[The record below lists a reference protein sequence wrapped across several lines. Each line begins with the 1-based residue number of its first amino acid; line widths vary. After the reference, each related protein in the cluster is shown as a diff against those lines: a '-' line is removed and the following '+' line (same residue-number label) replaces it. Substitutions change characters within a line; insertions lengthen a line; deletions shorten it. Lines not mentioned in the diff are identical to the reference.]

1 MSKNLS
7 EAENAT
13 LGAVGGWVDVTLLQA
28 TNYWK
33 NAAQQGL
40 TKFETDPRILYR
52 GYFANCLNNASCVML
67 QFAGTGLIQKLIV
80 RGEDRSLTK
89 GEQIAAAF
97 SSGYLTGFICG
108 PIELAMIQQ
117 QRKGGSLGATA
128 ANLIAG
134 GPSTVM
140 RGTFGICLREGIY
153 CGGFL
158 GLMPVLRGTI
168 QESFPD
174 SIGRTEDS
182 ARFAAALLGGPLCS
196 MLSHPPDTFKSCM
209 QGDIERTKFGTM
221 KETYAVLVKE
231 RGIAS
236 LWAGAPWCIFRQLCA
251 MMIFDKCATQLSQ
264 TLFPHRYK

>member
-7 EAENAT
+7 EVENAV
-13 LGAVGGWVDVTLLQA
+13 LGAAGGWIDVTLLQA

-40 TKFETDPRILYR
+40 PFETNPKVLYR
-52 GYFANCLNNASCVML
+52 GYSANCLNNASCVML
-67 QFAGTGLIQKLIV
+67 QFVGTGVLQKLV
-80 RGEDRSLTK
+80 AGDRPLTNV
-89 GEQIAAAF
+89 EQIGTAF
-97 SSGYLTGFICG
+97 GSGYLSGFVCG

-117 QRKGGSLGATA
+117 QRKGGSLVGTA
-128 ANLIAG
+128 QNLVAG

-158 GLMPVLRGTI
+158 GLMPVLRGLI
-168 QESFPD
+168 QTNFAD
-174 SIGRTEDS
+174 SIGKTEDS
-182 ARFAAALLGGPLCS
+182 ARLAAACIGGPLCS

-209 QGDIERTKFGTM
+209 QGDIERSKFGSM
-221 KETYAVLVKE
+221 KETYGVLVKE

-236 LWAGAPWCIFRQLCA
+236 LWAGAPWRIFRQLCA
-251 MMIFDKCATQLSQ
+251 MMIFDKCSSQLSRM
-264 TLFPHRYK
+264 LFPHRFQ

>member
-7 EAENAT
+7 EVENAV
-13 LGAVGGWVDVTLLQA
+13 LGAVGGWLDVTLLQS

-40 TKFETDPRILYR
+40 PFETNPRVLYR

-67 QFAGTGLIQKLIV
+67 QFVGTGVVQKLIV
-80 RGEDRSLTK
+80 RGEDRPLTNAETI
-89 GEQIAAAF
+89 GAAF
-97 SSGYLTGFICG
+97 TSGYLSGFVCG

-117 QRKGGSLGATA
+117 QRKGGSLVGTA
-128 ANLIAG
+128 SNLVAA

-140 RGTFGICLREGIY
+140 RGTLGICLREGIY

-158 GLMPVLRGTI
+158 GLMPILRNAVQTN
-168 QESFPD
+168 FPD
-174 SIGRTEDS
+174 SIGKTEDS
-182 ARFAAALLGGPLCS
+182 ARFAAALIGGPLCS

-209 QGDIERTKFGTM
+209 QGDIERTKFGSM
-221 KETYAVLVKE
+221 KETYGVLVKE

-236 LWAGAPWCIFRQLCA
+236 LWAGAPWRIFRQLCA
-251 MMIFDKCATQLSQ
+251 MMIFDKCSSQLSRM
-264 TLFPHRYK
+264 LFPHRFQ